1 MTEQELKEN
10 YSKEV
15 YEAAITLSPE
25 IQKKIDFP
33 FINPKGYVDESIP
46 MEIRVF
52 GQLGDENYK
61 AQEAVVLRA
70 DMAHRG
76 NTSIVSVLEKNT
88 KGDYVEREYTV
99 KFGCVGLGNYPGN
112 HVWIV
117 KSKSGIGIYVNSEK
131 NKKYPR
137 TKKYMAKIVC
147 AKICD
152 VIQSIIAVVG
162 GMLSIAI
169 SFYWHELSIFG
180 LFKFLL
186 GIVTLIVY
194 LFITKAGKMLYRTIF
209 GKELTK
215 YSYHNTGYLMFA
227 FCLLLYII
235 CMIVSL
241 F

>member
-25 IQKKIDFP
+25 IQKNMDFP
-33 FINPKGYVDESIP
+33 YIKPAYVDES
-46 MEIRVF
+46 RALSSKVF
-52 GQLGDENYK
+52 GQMGDENNK
-61 AQEAVVLRA
+61 AQEAVLLRA
-70 DMAHRG
+70 DTATRG
-76 NTSIVSVLEKNT
+76 ISDTVLVLEKNT
-88 KGDYVEREYTV
+88 KGEYVEREYTV
-99 KFGCVGLGNYPGN
+99 KFGGPCIENYPGN

-117 KSKSGIGIYVNSEK
+117 KSKSGIGIYENGEK

-215 YSYHNTGYLMFA
+215 DSYHNTGYLMFA